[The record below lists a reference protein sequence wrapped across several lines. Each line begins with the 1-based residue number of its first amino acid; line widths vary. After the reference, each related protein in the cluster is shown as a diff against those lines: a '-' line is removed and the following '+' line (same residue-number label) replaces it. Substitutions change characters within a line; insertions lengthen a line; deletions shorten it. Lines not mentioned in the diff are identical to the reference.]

1 MPSVRR
7 VASPPAQ
14 PLGVFDGD
22 CGFCRLWVARWRAM
36 SGGAVDYAPSQEVG
50 ERYPEIPKE
59 AFRRAFQLILP
70 DGRVFEGAE
79 AALAASSRRL
89 DRGVL
94 VRAYRAVP
102 GLAPL
107 LDLAY
112 RTIAAHRS
120 RAMRLTRVLWGRSVE
135 RPTYAAA
142 TSLFIRLLGLCYLAA
157 FVSFWVQADGLVGDR
172 GILPIRELLE
182 WVRARTGAERYWLL
196 PTLSWIAPGNGGL
209 HAICAA
215 GVAAS
220 IALIAGVLPALAAAG
235 AWLCYLSVSCSG
247 QLFLEF
253 QWDLLLLETGLL
265 AVFLVSPRRVLL
277 RSGEAPRPLARFLL
291 VWLLFRLIL
300 SSGIVKLTSG
310 DPTWRNLT
318 ALRYHYWTQP
328 LPTWTA
334 WYVHWQPWLAT
345 VSCVVMFAVELGAPL
360 LYFAPARL
368 RRIGAAA
375 TIALQLAIAAT
386 GNYAF
391 FNLLT
396 VSLAVLLLDDAA
408 FPRRWSAAAR
418 RAPADRGWPRAILVP
433 VAVLTLAA
441 SAVPFLASL
450 GAVSAIP
457 APLVAVYR
465 LAAPLRSTNGYGLF
479 AVMTTSR
486 PEIVIEA
493 SADGETWKPYAFRDK
508 PDDPTKRP
516 GFVAPHQPRLDWQ
529 LWFAALGS
537 YRENEWV
544 MALLERLL
552 EADPDVLRLFAAS
565 PFGAAPPRA
574 VRALLYDYR
583 FTTPE
588 ERTRTGA
595 WWTRELR
602 GLYAPAVGRG
612 DREPSPRTY

>member
-1 MPSVRR
+1 
-7 VASPPAQ
+7 
-14 PLGVFDGD
+14 
-22 CGFCRLWVARWRAM
+22 
-36 SGGAVDYAPSQEVG
+36 
-50 ERYPEIPKE
+50 
-59 AFRRAFQLILP
+59 
-70 DGRVFEGAE
+70 
-79 AALAASSRRL
+79 
-89 DRGVL
+89 
-94 VRAYRAVP
+94 
-102 GLAPL
+102 
-107 LDLAY
+107 
-112 RTIAAHRS
+112 
-120 RAMRLTRVLWGRSVE
+120 
-135 RPTYAAA
+135 
-142 TSLFIRLLGLCYLAA
+142 
-157 FVSFWVQADGLVGDR
+157 
-172 GILPIRELLE
+172 
-182 WVRARTGAERYWLL
+182 
-196 PTLSWIAPGNGGL
+196 
-209 HAICAA
+209 
-215 GVAAS
+215 
-220 IALIAGVLPALAAAG
+220 
-235 AWLCYLSVSCSG
+235 LCYLSVSCSG